1 MGWWKGRGGR
11 AVGRP
16 GWGPSTHAPT
26 HRSLRFFPAVAY
38 LATSRVPAAVLANAG
53 LAAVLTAYQVLTSVF
68 LGTLREAEVER
79 VHERLGQAGQRGGG
93 VVVAG
98 GGVVR
103 GASAGPGLPRHA
115 PPPRRPPPHL
125 STRHPPGTHPH
136 PSHPPSTPPPPS
148 KAVMET
154 CLAMTVFRDDA
165 TPEAAAAFVCLALAK
180 VLHWLAAD
188 RVAHLESAPGAGGRG
203 GTVRVAALLALLL
216 AADGALLQHALART
230 LAHAAGVHVL
240 FAFECVRWR
249 GSSVGSGV
257 GGAGE
262 PAGGG
267 GGGVGRAG
275 PGPPQKPHG
284 PHHPPPPP
292 PPPPAR
298 AGRGPALKP
307 LGTLHTCMP
316 PHLALHQVRHPGV
329 RRRVHSHQAGVRHRG
344 ARAARWLAGARGR
357 DFLP

>member
-1 MGWWKGRGGR
+1 
-11 AVGRP
+11 
-16 GWGPSTHAPT
+16 
-26 HRSLRFFPAVAY
+26 
-38 LATSRVPAAVLANAG
+38 
-53 LAAVLTAYQVLTSVF
+53 
-68 LGTLREAEVER
+68 
-79 VHERLGQAGQRGGG
+79 
-93 VVVAG
+93 
-98 GGVVR
+98 
-103 GASAGPGLPRHA
+103 
-115 PPPRRPPPHL
+115 
-125 STRHPPGTHPH
+125 
-136 PSHPPSTPPPPS
+136 
-148 KAVMET
+148 MET

-267 GGGVGRAG
+267 GGGGA
-275 PGPPQKPHG
+275 PAAAPP
-284 PHHPPPPP
+284 
-292 PPPPAR
+292 
-298 AGRGPALKP
+298 
-307 LGTLHTCMP
+307 
-316 PHLALHQVRHPGV
+316 
-329 RRRVHSHQAGVRHRG
+329 
-344 ARAARWLAGARGR
+344 
-357 DFLP
+357 